1 MQVNVSVLLVLSGWV
16 RRLAGVL
23 GDSCVF
29 SLWYGQESWFVFF
42 HFFWGHRNHMI
53 RSPSHFDC
61 YLTKEHARKP
71 APNNMGNRLGKAGF
85 PSRKN
90 AGLRHVRTVRGIF
103 LTISQ
108 KLRYVWAHLLFFFT
122 GIGIT
127 VLLMNLLIG
136 VLGLAEG
143 KNCDCPK
150 EPTLKSYTNPFT
162 WTYDMTWVWNGCS
175 PSHFIVCP
183 NPYLRS
189 FSGPPHIT

>member
-1 MQVNVSVLLVLSGWV
+1 
-16 RRLAGVL
+16 
-23 GDSCVF
+23 
-29 SLWYGQESWFVFF
+29 
-42 HFFWGHRNHMI
+42 
-53 RSPSHFDC
+53 
-61 YLTKEHARKP
+61 
-71 APNNMGNRLGKAGF
+71 MGTGF

-162 WTYDMTWVWNGCS
+162 
-175 PSHFIVCP
+175 
-183 NPYLRS
+183 
-189 FSGPPHIT
+189 